1 MSREI
6 ASDAAARVMLAP
18 SAAAVSS
25 LVPLAAIM
33 TNRYIIAFL
42 DFCMTERVML
52 SYRIMCPSVTSIIQ
66 TVLEY

>member
-42 DFCMTERVML
+42 DFCMYGEGYAIV
-52 SYRIMCPSVTSIIQ
+52 SDHVSVCYQYNSNNS
-66 TVLEY
+66 